1 MTEKSAPSDRPI
13 LPGER
18 IVALDVLRGFAM
30 FGVLVAYCVWNLG
43 TLPYDRYGPIDRAL
57 GQALAFA
64 IDGKFYTILAF
75 LFGLGFQLQLSH
87 WESGDAMRLYLR
99 RLAVLAVIGLVH
111 GALLRNGDILL
122 PYALTGFLL
131 APFRRASN
139 RVVLVA
145 AFLMLLYPLVAY
157 AVWEA
162 AALPIPERPETEG
175 MGHLPGNLAWL
186 GYWYR
191 TAILEWPANLT
202 LFLLGFYAGRSG
214 IVARLSA
221 RPHLAGRILLAG
233 ALAGIVLFL
242 ARDGLAREAPLRDWP
257 DLQAFAGRLLFTF
270 HAWGLAAAYGAALLL
285 ALRLPRNRF
294 WSEPLAALG
303 RMALTNYL
311 LQAALIVPIC
321 IAFDLFD
328 RFSTSRGL
336 LLALPVFL
344 LQLAFSRAWLQR
356 FEFGPAEWLWRL
368 LTYGR
373 LPSARAAAETPR

>member
-1 MTEKSAPSDRPI
+1 M
-13 LPGER
+13 PGER

-30 FGVLVAYCVWNLG
+30 FGVLIAYCVWNLG
-43 TLPYDRYGPIDRAL
+43 TLPSDRYGPLDRTL
-57 GQALAFA
+57 EQALAFA
-64 IDGKFYTILAF
+64 VDGKFYTILAF
-75 LFGLGFQLQLSH
+75 LFGLGFQLQLGH
-87 WESGDAMRLYLR
+87 WDDQQAMRLYLR
-99 RLAVLAVIGLVH
+99 RLAVLAGIGLVH

-131 APFRRASN
+131 APFRHASN
-139 RVVLVA
+139 RVVLFA

-162 AALPIPERPETEG
+162 AALPIPQRPETEG
-175 MGHLPGNLAWL
+175 MSHLPGNLAWL

-202 LFLLGFYAGRSG
+202 LFLLGFHAGRSR
-214 IVARLSA
+214 IIARLSA
-221 RPHLAGRILLAG
+221 RPDLAWRILLAG
-233 ALAGIVLFL
+233 ALAGAVLFL
-242 ARDGLAREAPLRDWP
+242 TRDGLLREAPLRGWP
-257 DLQAFAGRLLFTF
+257 GLQAFAGRLLFTF
-270 HAWGLAAAYGAALLL
+270 HAWALAAAYGAALLL
-285 ALRLPRNRF
+285 ALRPPRTGF
-294 WSEPLAALG
+294 WSEPLAAVG

-328 RFSTSRGL
+328 RFSPSRGL

-344 LQLAFSRAWLQR
+344 LQLAFSKAWLER

-373 LPSARAAAETPR
+373 LPSSRPPDETPR